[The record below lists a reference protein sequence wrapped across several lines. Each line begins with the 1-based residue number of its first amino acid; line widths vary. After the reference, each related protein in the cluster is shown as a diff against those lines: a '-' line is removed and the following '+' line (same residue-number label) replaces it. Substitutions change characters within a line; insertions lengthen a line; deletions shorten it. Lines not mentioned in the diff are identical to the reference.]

1 MIAPWLRL
9 GKSQHSC
16 TACQHL
22 KPHDTSDLHSFLALG
37 QAVAKT
43 LFSTAHIPPL
53 KFRRSHGPHG
63 PNIRR
68 ELVSSRFAAL
78 PLLLLLL
85 QQGTEL
91 HGHGSI
97 TRIMSSA
104 DGSWAC
110 RRRRRFSQGLSWH

>member
-22 KPHDTSDLHSFLALG
+22 KPHDTSDLQSFLALG

-53 KFRRSHGPHG
+53 K
-63 PNIRR
+63 R
-68 ELVSSRFAAL
+68 ELVSSRFAA
-78 PLLLLLL
+78 LLLLLL

-104 DGSWAC
+104 DGSC
-110 RRRRRFSQGLSWH
+110 RRRFSQGLSWH

>member
-53 KFRRSHGPHG
+53 K
-63 PNIRR
+63 R